1 MKQGGQ
7 KTQIFD
13 KPFDMDLLD
22 KYRTPLYLSEIEKD
36 VKSSKWQHIKRA
48 TLRLYK
54 INLIQKTEPIRKKKQ
69 KFVITD
75 IGKKLL
81 EVYKQIVIYRNI
93 MNKIITNSEPD
104 GSTHNKLKA

>member
-1 MKQGGQ
+1 MERGRQ

-13 KPFDMDLLD
+13 KPFDMGLLD

-36 VKSSKWQHIKRA
+36 VKSSKWQHVKRA

-54 INLIQKTEPIRKKKQ
+54 INLIQKIEPIRKKKQ

-75 IGKKLL
+75 IGKQLL
-81 EVYKQIVIYRNI
+81 EIYKQVKIYRDI
-93 MNKIITNSEPD
+93 MDIILRQSYPI
-104 GSTHNKLKA
+104 KRL